1 MPITLTYPGVYIEE
15 IPSGVR
21 TITGVSTSDTGF
33 VDFFERGPVNTPMR
47 ITSLADFQRT
57 FGGLFLQSEASY
69 AIQQFYLNGGQI
81 AWVVR
86 VATPN
91 MMPPASHTL
100 QDSTPVNSLKVNAL
114 SVGAWGK
121 HVEVAVDRLGLPTGT
136 LFNLTVKEVNPLT
149 SQVTQEAYR
158 GVTMDAT
165 SPRYVVD
172 VVNRGSTLVRL
183 TKVVNILPAPPA
195 GSPADLAFTA
205 LTGGVDTDVMDNLGN
220 PVGHEAAFATA
231 LQGSDTVTLDADNIP
246 RKSGIFALSMIA
258 PYIFNILCLPA
269 TARLVGAAGTA
280 GATARNLLLTAAQ
293 AFCLDKRAF
302 LIMDVPFDRTLLDQM
317 QNPSTGFAA
326 ELDSAT
332 LRHPN
337 TATYFPNL
345 TLADPLNQ
353 NKPRL
358 VGASGTMAGIYA
370 RTDAARGVWK
380 APAGTDADLR
390 GVSFDLKLSDLEN
403 GGLNPL
409 GINVIRSFP
418 VFGSVSWGART
429 LKGADQAASEWKYI
443 PVRRTALFIE
453 ESLYQGLKWV
463 VFEPNDEPLW
473 AQIRLNAGAFMN
485 NLFRQGAFQGKTP
498 REAYLVKCDKET
510 TTQND
515 INLGIV
521 NIVVG
526 FAPLKPAE
534 FVIVKIQQ
542 LAGQIAV

>member
-1 MPITLTYPGVYIEE
+1 MPITPTYPGVYIEE
-15 IPSGVR
+15 ISSGVR
-21 TITGVSTSDTGF
+21 TITGVSTSDAGF
-33 VDFFERGPVNTPMR
+33 VDFFERGPVNTPTR
-47 ITSLADFQRT
+47 ITSFADFQRT
-57 FGGLFLQSEASY
+57 FGGLFPQSEASY

-86 VATPN
+86 VATTN
-91 MMPPASHTL
+91 MITPGPATHTL
-100 QDSTPVNSLKVNAL
+100 QDSTPANSLKVDAL

-121 HVEVAVDRLGLPTGT
+121 HVQVKVDHGGLSTGSG
-136 LFNLTVKEVNPLT
+136 LFNLTVKEVNPITNLG
-149 SQVTQEAYR
+149 TQETYR
-158 GVTMDAT
+158 GVTMDVT
-165 SPRYVVD
+165 KPRYVVE
-172 VVNRGSTLVRL
+172 VVNRGSALVRL
-183 TKVVNILPAPPA
+183 TRLEDTE
-195 GSPADLAFTA
+195 PADLVFTA
-205 LTGGVDTDVMDNLGN
+205 LAGGVDTDVMDNLGN
-220 PVGHEAAFATA
+220 LATGQEAALATA
-231 LQGSDTVTLDADNIP
+231 LQGSDTVALDADDVP
-246 RKSGIFALSMIA
+246 RKSGIYALSMIA

-269 TARLVGAAGTA
+269 TAKLTGAAGSA
-280 GATARNLLLTAAQ
+280 GANARNPLLTAAQ
-293 AFCLDKRAF
+293 EFCLDERAF
-302 LIMDVPFDRTLLDQM
+302 LIMDVPFDRTLLAHM
-317 QNPSTGFAA
+317 QDPTTGFAA
-326 ELDSAT
+326 ELGSVG
-332 LRHPN
+332 LRN
-337 TATYFPNL
+337 RNAAIYFPNL
-345 TLADPLNQ
+345 TIPDPLNQ
-353 NKPRL
+353 NKPRP

-370 RTDAARGVWK
+370 RTDAERGVWK

-390 GVSFDLKLSDLEN
+390 GVSFDLKLNDLEN

-418 VFGSVSWGART
+418 IFGSVSWGART
-429 LKGADQAASEWKYI
+429 LKGADQEASEWKYI

-534 FVIVKIQQ
+534 FVIIKIQQ
-542 LAGQIAV
+542 LAGQIAI